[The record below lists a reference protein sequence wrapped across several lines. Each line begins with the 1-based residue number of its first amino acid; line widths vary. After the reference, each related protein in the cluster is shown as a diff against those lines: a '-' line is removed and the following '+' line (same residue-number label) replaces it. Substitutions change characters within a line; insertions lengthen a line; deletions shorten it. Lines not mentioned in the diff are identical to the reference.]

1 MWRNCCQGGMCKEK
15 QGRHHGCVG
24 MLPGHVA
31 RGADAV
37 LLILYSLSGFLQ
49 VRESC
54 WDVKTAWLI
63 GARIFF
69 SFRVTSHSQHGR
81 FVFQKLFRTGHWGV

>member
-15 QGRHHGCVG
+15 QVRHHGCVG

-37 LLILYSLSGFLQ
+37 LLILYSFIWVSLS
-49 VRESC
+49 
-54 WDVKTAWLI
+54 T
-63 GARIFF
+63 RILLGCKDCM
-69 SFRVTSHSQHGR
+69 VN
-81 FVFQKLFRTGHWGV
+81 WGPDLL